1 MKLTPA
7 ERETVITFDEEQ
19 KQAVVT
25 TFNPRFLNQLERLA
39 GERPDDVKFV
49 RRVVPD
55 DCARS
60 GEYLIPKAWVKIRP
74 PRQLSEEQIEELKQR
89 GRALATRRNDK
100 EV

>member
-7 ERETVITFDEEQ
+7 ERETVITFDEER

-25 TFNPRFLNQLERLA
+25 TFNPRFLNQLEWLA

-49 RRVVPD
+49 KHIVPE

-74 PRQLSEEQIEELKQR
+74 PRQLTEEQIEELKQR
-89 GRALATRRNDK
+89 GRALAARRT
-100 EV
+100 ETL

>member
-1 MKLTPA
+1 MKLTSA
-7 ERETVITFDEEQ
+7 ERETVITFDEER

-49 RRVVPD
+49 RHIVPE
-55 DCARS
+55 DCVRS
-60 GEYLIPKAWVKIRP
+60 GEYLIPKAWIKIKP
-74 PRQLSEEQIEELKQR
+74 PRQLSEKQIEELKQR
-89 GRALATRRNDK
+89 GRALAARRA

>member
-1 MKLTPA
+1 MKLTSA
-7 ERETVITFDEEQ
+7 ERETIIVFDEER

-49 RRVVPD
+49 KHIVPE

-60 GEYLIPKAWVKIRP
+60 GEYLIPKAWIKIKP

-89 GRALATRRNDK
+89 GRALAARRT
-100 EV
+100 ETL

>member
-1 MKLTPA
+1 MKLTSA
-7 ERETVITFDEEQ
+7 ERETVITFDEER

-49 RRVVPD
+49 KHIVPEG
-55 DCARS
+55 CARS
-60 GEYLIPKAWVKIRP
+60 GEYLIPKAWIKIKP

-89 GRALATRRNDK
+89 GRALAARRT
-100 EV
+100 ETL

>member
-7 ERETVITFDEEQ
+7 ERETVITFDEER

-25 TFNPRFLNQLERLA
+25 TFNPRFLNQLEWLA

-49 RRVVPD
+49 KHIVPE

-74 PRQLSEEQIEELKQR
+74 PRQLTEEQIEELRQR
-89 GRALATRRNDK
+89 GRALAARRT
-100 EV
+100 ETL

>member
-7 ERETVITFDEEQ
+7 ERETVITFDEER

-25 TFNPRFLNQLERLA
+25 TFNPRFLNQLEWLA

-49 RRVVPD
+49 KHIVPE

-74 PRQLSEEQIEELKQR
+74 PRQLTEEQIKELKQR
-89 GRALATRRNDK
+89 GRALAARRT
-100 EV
+100 ETL

>member
-7 ERETVITFDEEQ
+7 ERETVIAFDEER

-25 TFNPRFLNQLERLA
+25 TFNPRFLNRLERLA

-49 RRVVPD
+49 KHIVPE

-60 GEYLIPKAWVKIRP
+60 GEYLIPKAWIKIKP

-89 GRALATRRNDK
+89 GRALAARRT
-100 EV
+100 ETL

>member
-7 ERETVITFDEEQ
+7 ERETVITFDEER

-49 RRVVPD
+49 KHIVPE

-74 PRQLSEEQIEELKQR
+74 PRQLTEEQIEGLKQR
-89 GRALATRRNDK
+89 GRALASRRT
-100 EV
+100 ETL

>member
-7 ERETVITFDEEQ
+7 ERETVITFDEER

-25 TFNPRFLNQLERLA
+25 TFNPRLLNQLEWLA
-39 GERPDDVKFV
+39 GERPDDVKFAKHI
-49 RRVVPD
+49 VPE

-74 PRQLSEEQIEELKQR
+74 PRQLTEEQIEELKQR
-89 GRALATRRNDK
+89 GRALAARRT
-100 EV
+100 ETL

>member
-49 RRVVPD
+49 RRIVPEG
-55 DCARS
+55 CARS

-74 PRQLSEEQIEELKQR
+74 PRQLTEEQIEELKQR
-89 GRALATRRNDK
+89 GRALAARRT
-100 EV
+100 ETL

>member
-7 ERETVITFDEEQ
+7 ERETVITFDEER
-19 KQAVVT
+19 KQAVGT
-25 TFNPRFLNQLERLA
+25 TFNPRFLNQLEWLA

-49 RRVVPD
+49 KHIVPE

-74 PRQLSEEQIEELKQR
+74 PRQLTEEQIEELRQR
-89 GRALATRRNDK
+89 GRALAARRT
-100 EV
+100 ETL

>member
-7 ERETVITFDEEQ
+7 ERETVITFDEER

-49 RRVVPD
+49 KHIVPE

-74 PRQLSEEQIEELKQR
+74 PRQLTEEQIKELRQR
-89 GRALATRRNDK
+89 GRALAARRNDK

>member
-7 ERETVITFDEEQ
+7 ERETVITFDEER

-25 TFNPRFLNQLERLA
+25 TFNPRFLNQLEWLA

-49 RRVVPD
+49 KHIVPE
-55 DCARS
+55 DCARG

-74 PRQLSEEQIEELKQR
+74 PRQLTEEQIEELRQR
-89 GRALATRRNDK
+89 GRALAARRT
-100 EV
+100 ETL

>member
-1 MKLTPA
+1 MKLTSA
-7 ERETVITFDEEQ
+7 ERETIIVFDEER

-49 RRVVPD
+49 KHIVPE

-60 GEYLIPKAWVKIRP
+60 GEYLIPKAWIKIKP

-89 GRALATRRNDK
+89 DRALAARRT
-100 EV
+100 ETL

>member
-7 ERETVITFDEEQ
+7 ERETVITFDEER

-49 RRVVPD
+49 KHIVPED
-55 DCARS
+55 YARS
-60 GEYLIPKAWVKIRP
+60 GEYLIPKAWVKIKP
-74 PRQLSEEQIEELKQR
+74 PRQLSEEQIEALKQR
-89 GRALATRRNDK
+89 GRALAARRT
-100 EV
+100 ETL

>member
-1 MKLTPA
+1 MKLTSA
-7 ERETVITFDEEQ
+7 ERETIIVFDEER

-49 RRVVPD
+49 KHIVPE

-74 PRQLSEEQIEELKQR
+74 PRQLTEEQIEELKQR
-89 GRALATRRNDK
+89 GRALAARRT
-100 EV
+100 ETL

>member
-7 ERETVITFDEEQ
+7 ERETVITFDEER

-49 RRVVPD
+49 KHIVSE

-60 GEYLIPKAWVKIRP
+60 GEYLIPKAWIKIKP
-74 PRQLSEEQIEELKQR
+74 PRQLSEKQIEELKQR
-89 GRALATRRNDK
+89 GRALAARRA
-100 EV
+100 EI